1 MMARTGARSGTVTAA
16 TGLRSSQMIKRKKKE
31 KQALRDV
38 RGPHVMRWLFTD
50 NGEAGKR
57 GTTLTAE
64 AWKKLPKGVRFITWQ
79 MERGAETGQLH
90 LQGYLELETAQ
101 YVTYLHSK
109 VSATAG
115 FIVARATG
123 EKNAAYC
130 HKDET
135 RVAGPWS
142 LGEMTKGQ
150 PGGFK
155 AFVDAVAGGARLRT
169 LIYTHPA
176 MVARYKA
183 FYWTIRE
190 QMMPKRAEGETVQ
203 IILALGKTRSGKS
216 RHGYEKWRTHSG
228 GYWKMPVNN
237 GTVWF
242 DGYDDHAIAQWDES
256 SGKFSSMKLT
266 ALLEYLDRYPIL
278 VPVKG
283 GHTWWMPKIIYLTTN
298 IHPAK
303 WYDYVGREC
312 QRDAL
317 KARFTMVL
325 DFDDKD
331 EGGKPSLIDLENW
344 DWEEPLGF
352 ELFQEP
358 FSYGV
363 RPRGWGERSKYR
375 TTTH

>member
-1 MMARTGARSGTVTAA
+1 MMRSNIG
-16 TGLRSSQMIKRKKKE
+16 RKKT
-31 KQALRDV
+31 KQNLRDK
-38 RGPHVMRWLFTD
+38 RGPHVMRWRFTD

-64 AWKKLPKGVRFITWQ
+64 AWKELPEGVRFLTWQ
-79 MERGAETGQLH
+79 MEKGEETGHFH
-90 LQGYLELETAQ
+90 LQGYLELERSQ
-101 YVTYLHSK
+101 YVTYLHSNVSSTACFK
-109 VSATAG
+109 VANAS
-115 FIVARATG
+115 G

-130 HKDET
+130 HKEET
-135 RVAGPWS
+135 RVDGPWF
-142 LGEMTKGQ
+142 LGEMGKDKQ
-150 PGGFK
+150 GGFK
-155 AFVDAVAGGARLRT
+155 AFVNAIVEGARLRT
-169 LIYTHPA
+169 LIYTHPS
-176 MVARYKA
+176 MIARYKT

-190 QMMPKRAEGETVQ
+190 QMMPKRAEGESVQ
-203 IILALGKTRSGKS
+203 VILALGKTGTGKS
-216 RHGYEKWRTHSG
+216 RWGYERWRSHSG

-242 DGYDDHAIAQWDES
+242 DGYDDHAVAQWDES

-303 WYDYVGREC
+303 WYEYVGRDD

-317 KARFTMVL
+317 KRRFTMVL

-331 EGGKPSLIDLENW
+331 EHGKPAAIDLTDW
-344 DWEEPLGF
+344 DWEEALGF

-358 FSYGV
+358 QSFGV
-363 RPRGWGERSKYR
+363 RPKGWGERSKYR
-375 TTTH
+375 TGQN